1 MKDNQSNP
9 NSDIKTTL
17 DPKNEGPKF
26 NWKLVLGLLTAI
38 VLGLALIFGIR
49 TDWYGLANE
58 NNQEESA
65 SNESSS
71 EQNAESTSESGESTE
86 ASRED
91 ASDTG
96 TSGEGD
102 GAQLPNVSTEATA
115 LLNQP
120 KNLPSK
126 FQYDSGYDIAY
137 PEDGVKGIY
146 LSAAGATDQALFDE
160 NMALLDE
167 TNLNS
172 VVLDVKDDY
181 GNITMDLPSEDDTVN
196 NNETDSIDGEGMMQ
210 TFEDKQIY
218 PIARITTFKD
228 TKLANADPSRTF
240 LTESGEVWTN
250 DGGDAFLNPY
260 NKDNWEYLVEV
271 AKSAARAGYKDI
283 QFDYVRFPEG
293 FETFGETL
301 TYDMGDYAEYGKAS
315 TEARQMVIADFLA
328 YAREE
333 LEPYGVDVSADIFGY
348 VTDVVATPG
357 IGQNYNMIAENVDV
371 ISSMIYPSHWG
382 PGYFG
387 LDYPDLYPYEV
398 VQAYMGKENALN
410 AELEEAPVSR
420 PWLQDF
426 TASYLAEGT
435 YAEYGAA
442 EVQEQIDAVI
452 ESGAKEYL
460 LWDASNT
467 YTKGVDYK

>member
-1 MKDNQSNP
+1 MNDQQSNS
-9 NSDIKTTL
+9 NSNSTL

-38 VLGLALIFGIR
+38 VLGLALIFGIK
-49 TDWYGLANE
+49 TDWFGLANE
-58 NNQEESA
+58 NQQAQTASSENTSSEATSESTEESA
-65 SNESSS
+65 TSS
-71 EQNAESTSESGESTE
+71 EDNGSQNANIST
-86 ASRED
+86 D
-91 ASDTG
+91 K
-96 TSGEGD
+96 
-102 GAQLPNVSTEATA
+102 TA
-115 LLNQP
+115 LLDQP
-120 KNLPSK
+120 KNLPAK
-126 FQYDSGYDIAY
+126 FAYDSGYDIAY

-146 LSAAGATDQALFDE
+146 LSADGATNPDLFAE
-160 NMALLDE
+160 NIALLDE

-181 GNITMDLPSEDDTVN
+181 GNITMDLPSESDVLN
-196 NNETDSIDGEGMMQ
+196 NNETNAIDNDSMMQ

-228 TKLANADPSRTF
+228 TNLATADSSRTF

-250 DGGDAFLNPY
+250 GGGDAFLNPY

-301 TYDMGDYAEYGKAS
+301 SYDMGDYAEYGKAS

-328 YAREE
+328 YARKE
-333 LEPYGVDVSADIFGY
+333 LEPYDVDVSADIFGY

-357 IGQNYNMIAENVDV
+357 IGQNYNMMAENVDV

-398 VQAYMGKENALN
+398 VQAYMEKENALN
-410 AELEEAPVSR
+410 AELDNAPVSR

-426 TASYLAEGT
+426 TASYLTDGT
-435 YAEYGAA
+435 YTEYGTA

-452 ESGAKEYL
+452 ESGANEYL

-467 YTKGVDYK
+467 YTRGVDYK

>member
-1 MKDNQSNP
+1 MNDQQSNS
-9 NSDIKTTL
+9 NSNSTL

-38 VLGLALIFGIR
+38 VLGLALIFGIK
-49 TDWYGLANE
+49 TDWFGLANE
-58 NNQEESA
+58 NQQAQTASSESSSSEATNESTEESA
-65 SNESSS
+65 TSS
-71 EQNAESTSESGESTE
+71 EDNGSQNANIST
-86 ASRED
+86 D
-91 ASDTG
+91 K
-96 TSGEGD
+96 
-102 GAQLPNVSTEATA
+102 TA
-115 LLNQP
+115 LLDQP
-120 KNLPSK
+120 KNLPAK
-126 FQYDSGYDIAY
+126 FAYDSGYDIAY

-146 LSAAGATDQALFDE
+146 LSADGATNPDLFAE
-160 NMALLDE
+160 NIALLDE

-181 GNITMDLPSEDDTVN
+181 GNITMDLPSESDVLN
-196 NNETDSIDGEGMMQ
+196 NNETNAIDNDSMMQ

-228 TKLANADPSRTF
+228 TNLATADSSRTF

-250 DGGDAFLNPY
+250 GGGDAFLNPY

-301 TYDMGDYAEYGKAS
+301 SYDMGDYAEYGKAS
-315 TEARQMVIADFLA
+315 TEARQMVIADFLT

-357 IGQNYNMIAENVDV
+357 IGQNYNMMAENVDV

-398 VQAYMGKENALN
+398 VQAYMEKENALN
-410 AELEEAPVSR
+410 AELDDAPVSR

-426 TASYLAEGT
+426 TASYLTDGT
-435 YAEYGAA
+435 YTEYGTA

-452 ESGAKEYL
+452 ESGANEYL

>member
-1 MKDNQSNP
+1 MNDQQSNS
-9 NSDIKTTL
+9 NSNSTL

-38 VLGLALIFGIR
+38 VLGLALIFGIK
-49 TDWYGLANE
+49 TDWFGLANE
-58 NNQEESA
+58 NQQAQTA
-65 SNESSS
+65 SNESTEESATSS
-71 EQNAESTSESGESTE
+71 EDNGSQDANIST
-86 ASRED
+86 D
-91 ASDTG
+91 K
-96 TSGEGD
+96 
-102 GAQLPNVSTEATA
+102 PA
-115 LLNQP
+115 LLDHP
-120 KNLPSK
+120 KNLPAK
-126 FQYDSGYDIAY
+126 FAYDSRYDITY

-146 LSAAGATDQALFDE
+146 LSADGATNPDLLAD
-160 NMALLDE
+160 NIALLDE

-181 GNITMDLPSEDDTVN
+181 GNITMDLPSESDVLN
-196 NNETDSIDGEGMMQ
+196 NNETNAIDNDSMMQ

-228 TKLANADPSRTF
+228 TNLATADPSRTF

-250 DGGDAFLNPY
+250 GGGDAFLNPY

-301 TYDMGDYAEYGKAS
+301 SYDMGDYAEYGKAS

-357 IGQNYNMIAENVDV
+357 IGQNYNMMAENVDV

-398 VQAYMGKENALN
+398 VQAYMEKENALN
-410 AELEEAPVSR
+410 AELDDAPVSR

-426 TASYLAEGT
+426 TASYLTDGT
-435 YAEYGAA
+435 YTEYGTA

-452 ESGAKEYL
+452 ESGANEYL

-467 YTKGVDYK
+467 YTRGVDYK

>member
-1 MKDNQSNP
+1 LKDNQSK
-9 NSDIKTTL
+9 SDNKATL

-49 TDWYGLANE
+49 TDWFGLANE
-58 NNQEESA
+58 TTQEQTASNDNNSPDGSAESA
-65 SNESSS
+65 D
-71 EQNAESTSESGESTE
+71 E
-86 ASRED
+86 A
-91 ASDTG
+91 A
-96 TSGEGD
+96 TSGEES
-102 GAQLPNVSTEATA
+102 GAGLPNISTEATT

-126 FQYDSGYDIAY
+126 FTYDSGYEIAY

-146 LSAAGATDQALFDE
+146 LSADGATNPELFEE
-160 NMALLDE
+160 NMTLLDE

-181 GNITMDLPSEDDTVN
+181 GNITMDLPSEDDVLN
-196 NNETDSIDGEGMMQ
+196 ENETNSIDNEGIMQ

-228 TKLANADPSRTF
+228 TNLANADPSRTF

-250 DGGDAFLNPY
+250 GGGDAFLNPY
-260 NKDNWEYLVEV
+260 NKDNWAYLVEV

-398 VQAYMGKENALN
+398 VQAYMEKENALN
-410 AELEEAPVSR
+410 AELSSPPVSR

-452 ESGAKEYL
+452 ESGTNEYL

-467 YTKGVDYK
+467 YTTGVDYK

>member
-1 MKDNQSNP
+1 MKDNHSNT
-9 NSDIKTTL
+9 NSNSTL

-26 NWKLVLGLLTAI
+26 NWKLVLGLLIAI
-38 VLGLALIFGIR
+38 VFSLILIFGVR
-49 TDWYGLANE
+49 TDWFSLASE
-58 NNQEESA
+58 DKQEQTANND
-65 SNESSS
+65 SSS
-71 EQNAESTSESGESTE
+71 ADTESELDGENAGE
-86 ASRED
+86 A
-91 ASDTG
+91 A
-96 TSGEGD
+96 TSGED
-102 GAQLPNVSTEATA
+102 NGAQLPNVSTEATA
-115 LLNQP
+115 LLKQP
-120 KNLPSK
+120 QNMPSK
-126 FQYDSGYDIAY
+126 FAYDSGYNIAY

-146 LSAAGATDQALFDE
+146 LSADGATNPELFEE

-181 GNITMDLPSEDDTVN
+181 GSITMDLPSEDDTLN
-196 NNETDSIDGEGMMQ
+196 GNETNSIDNEGIMQ

-228 TKLANADPSRTF
+228 TKLATADPSRTF

-250 DGGDAFLNPY
+250 GGGDAFLNPY
-260 NKDNWEYLVEV
+260 NKDNWDYLVEV

-333 LEPYGVDVSADIFGY
+333 LKPYGVDVSADIFGY

-357 IGQNYNMIAENVDV
+357 IGQNYNMIAGNVDV

-398 VQAYMGKENALN
+398 VQAYMEKENALN
-410 AELEEAPVSR
+410 AELDTAPVSR

-426 TASYLAEGT
+426 TASYLADGT
-435 YAEYGAA
+435 YAEYGTN

-452 ESGAKEYL
+452 ESGANEYL

-467 YTKGVDYK
+467 YTRGVDYK

>member
-1 MKDNQSNP
+1 MEA
-9 NSDIKTTL
+9 ITL
-17 DPKNEGPKF
+17 DQNSSNKQPETNEGSNLNQQNPGPKF
-26 NWKLVLGLLTAI
+26 NWKLVASLLVATL
-38 VLGLALIFGIR
+38 VSLALIFGIK
-49 TDWYGLANE
+49 TDWFGLASE
-58 NNQEESA
+58 NNEAQTATSQSQDA
-65 SNESSS
+65 SSS
-71 EQNAESTSESGESTE
+71 ESQSSETSSSETTENGESTE
-86 ASRED
+86 ETALTAD
-91 ASDTG
+91 AS
-96 TSGEGD
+96 
-102 GAQLPNVSTEATA
+102 A
-115 LLNQP
+115 LLAVP
-120 KNLPSK
+120 KTLPDK
-126 FQYDSGYDIAY
+126 FIFDSGYDIAY

-146 LSAAGATDQALFDE
+146 LSADGATNPTLFQE
-160 NMALLDE
+160 NMDLLDNS
-167 TNLNS
+167 NLNS

-181 GNITMDLPSEDDTVN
+181 GNITMDLPSENDTVN
-196 NNETDSIDGEGMMQ
+196 NLETDSIDSESIMQ
-210 TFEDKQIY
+210 TFEDKQVY

-228 TKLANADPSRTF
+228 TNLATEQPERSFQSAD
-240 LTESGEVWTN
+240 GEVWTN

-301 TYDMGDYAEYGKAS
+301 TYDMGDYAEYGKGS

-328 YAREE
+328 YAQSE
-333 LEPYGVDVSADIFGY
+333 LQPYGVQVSADIFGY

-357 IGQNYNMIAENVDV
+357 IGQNFNMISENVDV

-398 VQAYMGKENALN
+398 VQAYMEKENALI
-410 AELEEAPVSR
+410 AELDNPPVSR

-426 TASYLAEGT
+426 SASYLADGT
-435 YAEYGAA
+435 WKEYGAP

-452 ESGAKEYL
+452 ESGANEYL

-467 YTKGVDYK
+467 YSTGVDYK

>member
-1 MKDNQSNP
+1 MNDQQSNS
-9 NSDIKTTL
+9 NNHSTL

-49 TDWYGLANE
+49 TEWFGLADENQQAQTTSNE
-58 NNQEESA
+58 STEESA
-65 SNESSS
+65 TSS
-71 EQNAESTSESGESTE
+71 EDNNAQDQKIAT
-86 ASRED
+86 D
-91 ASDTG
+91 K
-96 TSGEGD
+96 
-102 GAQLPNVSTEATA
+102 TA
-115 LLNQP
+115 LLDQP

-126 FQYDSGYDIAY
+126 FSYDSGYHIAY

-146 LSAAGATDQALFDE
+146 LSADGATNPELLQENIALI
-160 NMALLDE
+160 DE

-181 GNITMDLPSEDDTVN
+181 GNITMDLPSESDVLS
-196 NNETDSIDGEGMMQ
+196 NNETNAIDNERMMQ

-228 TKLANADPSRTF
+228 TNLATADSSRTF

-260 NKDNWEYLVEV
+260 NKDNWAYLVEV

-333 LEPYGVDVSADIFGY
+333 LKPYDVDVSADIFGY

-357 IGQNYNMIAENVDV
+357 IGQNYNMMAENVDV

-398 VQAYMGKENALN
+398 VQAYMEKENALN
-410 AELEEAPVSR
+410 AELDDAPVSR

-426 TASYLAEGT
+426 TASYLADGT
-435 YAEYGAA
+435 YTEYGTA

-452 ESGAKEYL
+452 ESGTNEYL
-460 LWDASNT
+460 LWDASNA
-467 YTKGVDYK
+467 YTRGVDYK

>member
-1 MKDNQSNP
+1 MNDQQSNS
-9 NSDIKTTL
+9 NSNSTL

-38 VLGLALIFGIR
+38 VLGLALIFGIK
-49 TDWYGLANE
+49 TDWFGLANE
-58 NNQEESA
+58 NQQAQTA
-65 SNESSS
+65 SNESTEESATSS
-71 EQNAESTSESGESTE
+71 EDNGSQDANIST
-86 ASRED
+86 D
-91 ASDTG
+91 K
-96 TSGEGD
+96 
-102 GAQLPNVSTEATA
+102 PA
-115 LLNQP
+115 LLDHP
-120 KNLPSK
+120 KNLPAK
-126 FQYDSGYDIAY
+126 FAYDSGYDITY

-146 LSAAGATDQALFDE
+146 LSADGATNPDLLAD
-160 NMALLDE
+160 NIALLDE

-181 GNITMDLPSEDDTVN
+181 GNITMDLPSESDVLN
-196 NNETDSIDGEGMMQ
+196 NNETNAIDNDSMMQ

-228 TKLANADPSRTF
+228 TNLATADPSRTF

-250 DGGDAFLNPY
+250 GGGDAFLNPY

-301 TYDMGDYAEYGKAS
+301 SYDMGDYAEYGKAS

-357 IGQNYNMIAENVDV
+357 IGQNYNMMAENVDV

-398 VQAYMGKENALN
+398 VQAYMEKENALN
-410 AELEEAPVSR
+410 AELDDAPVSR

-426 TASYLAEGT
+426 TASYLTDGT
-435 YAEYGAA
+435 YTEYGTA

-452 ESGAKEYL
+452 ESGANEYL

-467 YTKGVDYK
+467 YTRGVDYK